1 MESFK
6 FKDGID
12 LKKIGGWATV
22 VSLVIIAYYSISTY
36 KAYLEIKEIKK
47 DSNNK
52 DSVK

>member
-12 LKKIGGWATV
+12 LKKIGSWATL
-22 VSLVIIAYYSISTY
+22 VSIVIIAYYSISTY

-47 DSNNK
+47 ESDK
-52 DSVK
+52 D